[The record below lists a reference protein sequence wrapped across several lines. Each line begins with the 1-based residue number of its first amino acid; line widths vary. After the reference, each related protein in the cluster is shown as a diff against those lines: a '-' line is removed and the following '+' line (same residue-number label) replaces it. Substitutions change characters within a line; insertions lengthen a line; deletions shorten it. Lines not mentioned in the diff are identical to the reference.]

1 MPKWLKVTLGV
12 LAVLLA
18 IGGGAYWW
26 LIMDGAAP
34 DKVADFA
41 LDIGELRELANEK
54 PGDKPAEIRVEQ
66 VAAFAFPATAVVAG
80 DGWKTVSMPV
90 FTYQIAYPD
99 GRTVIVDTALERE
112 MGGDNLASFDPEAY
126 ARMEKALGDASLIL
140 ITHEHMDHIGGLT
153 AYPDV
158 KAILPQ
164 TRLTAEQLAHPERS
178 VPAKFPDGV
187 LDGYEGLDYGHY
199 EAIAP
204 GIVLIKSPG
213 HTPGSQMVYVQTA
226 DGREVLLIGDVAWHY
241 KNIEVMRERARLVTK
256 FMLKENRDQVF
267 SELKALGD
275 LAETA
280 PEIAIV
286 PGHDGKVMARL
297 LENGTLVPG
306 FR

>member
-1 MPKWLKVTLGV
+1 MSKWVKVTLGV
-12 LAVLLA
+12 VAVLLA
-18 IGGGAYWW
+18 IGGAAYWW
-26 LIMDGAAP
+26 LIVDGAAP

-41 LDIGELRELANEK
+41 LDIDDLRKLANER

-80 DGWKTVSMPV
+80 DGWKTVSLPV
-90 FTYQIAYPD
+90 FSYQIAYPD
-99 GRTVIVDTALERE
+99 GHTVIVDTALKKE
-112 MGGDNLASFDPEAY
+112 MGGDDLPFFDPQAY
-126 ARMEKALGDASLIL
+126 GRMERALGNASLIL

-158 KAILPQ
+158 PAILPQ
-164 TRLTAEQLAHPERS
+164 TKLTAEQVAHPERS
-178 VPAKFPDGV
+178 VPAKFPDGA
-187 LDGYEGLDYGHY
+187 LDGYEGLDYDHY
-199 EAIAP
+199 DAIAP

-226 DGREVLLIGDVAWHY
+226 DGKEVLLIGDVAWHY

-267 SELKALGD
+267 SELKALGE
-275 LAETA
+275 LADAA
-280 PEIAIV
+280 PDVAIV
-286 PGHDGKVMARL
+286 PGHDGKVMAHL
-297 LENGTLVPG
+297 LENGTLVKG